1 MKKFIYCLPRVLA
14 ILIVAFLA
22 MFILEGF
29 SPEFGW
35 QSSLAHALLA
45 LVALLAA
52 IIAWNRPGIGGWI
65 FVSFGIYYLLGIFNS
80 HWWGGLIIGGVPL
93 LAGILF
99 LAEALG
105 KRNAGIKDKPDKNK
119 I

>member
-1 MKKFIYCLPRVLA
+1 MKKLIYYLPRVLA

-29 SPEFGW
+29 SPEFSW
-35 QSSLAHALLA
+35 QDSLAHSVLA
-45 LVALLAA
+45 FVALLAA
-52 IIAWNRPGIGGWI
+52 VIAWKRPGIGGWI
-65 FVSFGIYYLLGIFNS
+65 FIAFGIRYLLGIFNS

-99 LAEALG
+99 LVEGL
-105 KRNAGIKDKPDKNK
+105 KKNK
-119 I
+119 NKTI

>member
-45 LVALLAA
+45 SVALLAA
-52 IIAWNRPGIGGWI
+52 VIAWNRPGIGGWI
-65 FVSFGIYYLLGIFNS
+65 FVAFGIYYLLGIFKS
-80 HWWGGLIIGGVPL
+80 HWWGGLIVGGAPL

-99 LAEALG
+99 LAEG
-105 KRNAGIKDKPDKNK
+105 SRKCNIGDKNNPA
-119 I
+119 